1 VYECAYPQPVA
12 QWDAEKAAENLRK
25 HGVDFADAET
35 ALRDEM
41 AMTMPDDDPEGERF
55 VTLGMDAL
63 GRMLV
68 VVYEWRDDDVRL
80 ISARKAT
87 RAERRQYEGRR

>member
-1 VYECAYPQPVA
+1 MA
-12 QWDAEKAAENLRK
+12 QRDPEKAAANLRK

-41 AMTMPDDDPEGERF
+41 ALTMPDDDPEGQRS
-55 VTLGMDAL
+55 VALATDAL

-68 VVYEWRDDDVRL
+68 VVCEWRGDDVRL
-80 ISARKAT
+80 KAN
-87 RAERRQYEGRR
+87 RSERRQYEDKR